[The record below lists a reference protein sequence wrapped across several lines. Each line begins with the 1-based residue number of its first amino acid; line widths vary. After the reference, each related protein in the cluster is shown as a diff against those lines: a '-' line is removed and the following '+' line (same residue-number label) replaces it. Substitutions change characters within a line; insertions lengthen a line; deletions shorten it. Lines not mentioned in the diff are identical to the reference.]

1 MATVLVVEDGG
12 GGNTAIRT
20 SHGAT
25 KVGKFV
31 CVCVREREETKWENG
46 GDERRV
52 GERSVEAA
60 IAMRRE
66 GEIVREILEEG
77 ELGQD
82 EKIIS
87 G

>member
-1 MATVLVVEDGG
+1 MLVVEDGG

-31 CVCVREREETKWENG
+31 CVCVREREETKWENV